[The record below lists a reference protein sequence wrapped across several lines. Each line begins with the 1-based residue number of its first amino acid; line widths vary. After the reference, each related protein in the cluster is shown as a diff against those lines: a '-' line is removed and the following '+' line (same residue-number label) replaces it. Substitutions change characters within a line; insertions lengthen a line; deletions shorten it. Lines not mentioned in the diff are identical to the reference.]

1 MTKYISLLIIS
12 LISLNLA
19 AQDNKA
25 KTILDQVSAKNKEYT
40 SMKADFTFNMDNETE
55 DIHESSTGNI
65 ILQGNKYRLY
75 LMDVYTYFDGTTI
88 YQHLVDAEEV
98 NIKEADEEDEEGG
111 LNPTQIFTLYET
123 GFKYS
128 YIEEQTTDAGVFHV
142 IDLFP
147 LDEERPFSRIRLHI
161 DKTSLEIKSLV
172 SIGKDGNNITIK
184 LKNITPNQEFSDSD
198 FIFDQAAHPDV
209 EVVDM
214 R

>member
-25 KTILDQVSAKNKEYT
+25 KTILDQVSAMNKEYT
-40 SMKADFTFNMDNETE
+40 SVKADFTFSMDNETE
-55 DIHESSTGNI
+55 DIHENSEGNI
-65 ILQGNKYRLY
+65 ILKGDKYRLF
-75 LMDVYTYFDGTTI
+75 LMDVYTYYNGTTI

-98 NIKEADEEDEEGG
+98 NIKDADEEDEEGG
-111 LNPTQIFTLYET
+111 LDPTQIFTLYET
-123 GFKYS
+123 GFKFS
-128 YIEEQTTDAGVFHV
+128 YVEEQTTDAGIFHV

-161 DKTSLEIKSLV
+161 DKTSLQIKSLV

-184 LKNITPNQEFSDSD
+184 IKKFVPNENFSDSD
-198 FIFDQAAHPDV
+198 FTFDQAAHPDV

>member
-12 LISLNLA
+12 LISLNLT

-25 KTILDQVSAKNKEYT
+25 KTILDQISAKNKEYT
-40 SMKADFTFNMDNETE
+40 SIKADFTFNMDNESE
-55 DIHESSTGNI
+55 DIHESSEGNI
-65 ILQGNKYRLY
+65 ILKGDKYRLY
-75 LMDVYTYFDGTTI
+75 LMDVYTYFDGTI
-88 YQHLVDAEEV
+88 MYQHLIDAEEV
-98 NIKEADEEDEEGG
+98 NIREADEEDEEGG

-128 YIEEQTTDAGVFHV
+128 YVEEQTSDKGVFHV

-147 LDEERPFSRIRLHI
+147 LDEERPFSKIRLHI
-161 DKTSLEIKSLV
+161 DKTSLQIKSLISTGTDGINI
-172 SIGKDGNNITIK
+172 SIKIK
-184 LKNITPNQEFSDSD
+184 NFVPNENFNDSD
-198 FIFDQAAHPDV
+198 FVFDQAAHPDV